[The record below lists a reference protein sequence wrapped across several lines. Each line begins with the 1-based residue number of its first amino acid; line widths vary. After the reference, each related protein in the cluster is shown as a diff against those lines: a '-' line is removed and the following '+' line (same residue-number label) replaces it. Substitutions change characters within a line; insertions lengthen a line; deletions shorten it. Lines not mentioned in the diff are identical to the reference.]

1 LEEYTNKKEP
11 EEVRCIE
18 GMTKILEYSMAGRS
32 LTLRNIDESGF
43 SIIAKEDIHV
53 DEGDIKKIGNLFESV
68 GIPFRSVNDLNG
80 TPRQE
85 IITLEL
91 FKDEAEKVLS
101 LLAKERLDKVD
112 ELEHQD
118 KEQIYKILMALDNI
132 QKKIERGI
140 AKSQK

>member
-1 LEEYTNKKEP
+1 
-11 EEVRCIE
+11 
-18 GMTKILEYSMAGRS
+18 MTKILEYSMANRS
-32 LTLRNIDESGF
+32 LTLRNIDKSGF
-43 SIIAKEDIHV
+43 SIIAKEEIHI

-68 GIPFRSVNDLNG
+68 GIPFRSVNDMNG
-80 TPRQE
+80 TLRPD

-91 FKDEAEKVLS
+91 FKDEAERIIS
-101 LLAKERLDKVD
+101 LLAKERLNIVD

-118 KEQIYKILMALDNI
+118 KERIYKIIMALDNI